1 MTRSG
6 DSSLQSRARDARR
19 SSHVAAVNVL
29 LPFYRRYPYR
39 GGLEF
44 GRADARGALCRRSQ
58 FFFNRIPKNANST
71 VLDVLAR
78 QAAERG
84 EDPRPLNPKRYFVRP
99 SELTRDQARDL
110 KSGAFKFVFVR
121 NPFSRTLSA
130 YLDKVR
136 TRSRRRHHVWA
147 RRQGWETTPTFL
159 EFCRFLADG
168 GLREDPHWAPQA
180 DCLLLPPEHFD
191 FMGRFEWL
199 DDDLSHVVHR
209 VFGATA
215 PAISRAGPP
224 STGARDK
231 LADHYCSEAR
241 AIVQRHFA
249 VDFEMLGYDADNLHC
264 TGLWRS
270 RRG

>member
-1 MTRSG
+1 MTRTGGS
-6 DSSLQSRARDARR
+6 DLQSRALDAIR
-19 SSHVAAVNVL
+19 SSHVATVNVL

-39 GGLEF
+39 GGLDF
-44 GRADARGALCRRSQ
+44 GRADARGASSPRFR

-78 QAAERG
+78 LAAERCEG
-84 EDPRPLNPKRYFVRP
+84 SLPSNAKRYFARP
-99 SELTRDQARDL
+99 SELTRDQAREL
-110 KSGAFKFVFVR
+110 KNSAFKFVFVR

-130 YLDKVR
+130 YLDKVHAAR
-136 TRSRRRHHVWA
+136 HRRYGIWA
-147 RRQGWETTPTFL
+147 KQQGWETTPTFL

-168 GLREDPHWAPQA
+168 GLREDPHWAPQV
-180 DCLLLPPEHFD
+180 DCLLLQPEHLD
-191 FMGRFEWL
+191 FVGRFEWL
-199 DDDLSHVVHR
+199 DDDLSHVTHR
-209 VFGATA
+209 VFGETV
-215 PAISRAGPP
+215 PAITRAGPP

-241 AIVQRHFA
+241 AIVRTHFA

-270 RRG
+270 RRR